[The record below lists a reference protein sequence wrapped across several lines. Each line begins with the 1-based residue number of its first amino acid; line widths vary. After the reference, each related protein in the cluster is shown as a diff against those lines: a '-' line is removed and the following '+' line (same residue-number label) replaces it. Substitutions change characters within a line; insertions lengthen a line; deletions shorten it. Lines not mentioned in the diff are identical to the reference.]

1 MATLVLGAVGGAIG
15 GPIGAA
21 LGALAGNAIDH
32 AVLRPAPREGPRLTD
47 LRVQTSSY
55 GAPIPKVWGTMR
67 VAGCVIWA
75 TDLIEHRDREG
86 GGKGRPDTV
95 SYSYTA
101 SFAVALSARRVAG
114 VGRIWADGK
123 LIRGAAGDWKVETG
137 FRLHS
142 GDEDQPVDPLITAH
156 EGAAAPAHRGIAYAV
171 FEDLALADFG
181 NRIPSLTFELIADA
195 GPVGVAAVIAEASGE
210 AALADA
216 PLLMLGG
223 FSAQGDAR
231 ETVAMLAEAAGA
243 WFAPGPD
250 AIAVRSLSGPA
261 RTIADAGAG
270 EGGRRVRAVRP
281 IEAVPRVLSV
291 AHYDPA
297 RDYQTGVQ
305 EARRPGAGRAER
317 RVDLPAGLDA
327 GTARTVAEAMLARA
341 EATRV
346 RRTVTVDIGAAGI
359 APGEV
364 VGIAGEAGSWRVA
377 SAELAEAVVTL
388 ELAPLTPAPVPRAAD
403 PGRALGAPD
412 LAIGRTVIA
421 AFELPPLDGTA
432 ASAPRV
438 VVAAAGTGAGWRRAA
453 LLTSLDGARWRAG
466 GMTALPAVIGTV
478 VEPPGAGP
486 ETLVDLANSVEV
498 DLLHPDM
505 ALAGADD
512 AALDGGANLAMIGG
526 ELMQF
531 GAAMQTGPVRWRLSR
546 LLRARRGMAAA
557 HARGE
562 RFVLVE
568 AAALATVA
576 GSGVQIGG
584 VMRVLA
590 SGVGD
595 GDVAASGVSE
605 ISGVSVAPP
614 APVHLRV
621 EAATDGGGMLR
632 WTRRSRL
639 GWTWSDGLDA
649 PLGEDREAY
658 RVMVGARSVVTDLPE
673 LPVTAAERAAHAA
686 VTVRQIGTLA
696 TSAAATMTL

>member
-47 LRVQTSSY
+47 LRVQTSRY

-101 SFAVALSARRVAG
+101 SLAVALSARRVAG

-137 FRLHS
+137 FRLHP
-142 GDEDQPVDPLITAH
+142 GDEDQPVDPLIAAH

-195 GPVGVAAVIAEASGE
+195 GAVHAGTVMAEASGG
-210 AALADA
+210 AVLADA
-216 PLLMLGG
+216 PLLELGG
-223 FSAQGDAR
+223 FSGQGAVRD
-231 ETVAMLAEAAGA
+231 TVAMLAEAAGA
-243 WFAPGPD
+243 WFAPGVEGVT
-250 AIAVRSLSGPA
+250 VRSLAGPVQA
-261 RTIADAGAG
+261 IVDAGAG
-270 EGGRRVRAVRP
+270 DGGRRMRAVRP

-317 RVDLPAGLDA
+317 RVEIPAALDA
-327 GTARTVAEAMLARA
+327 GSARTVAEALLART

-346 RRTVTVDIGAAGI
+346 RRTVTLDIGAAGI
-359 APGEV
+359 APGDV
-364 VGIAGEAGSWRVA
+364 VSIAGEGGTWRVA

-388 ELAPLTPAPVPRAAD
+388 ELTPLVPAPLARTAD

-412 LAIGRTVIA
+412 LAIGQTVIA

-432 ASAPRV
+432 AGAPRV

-453 LLTSLDGARWRAG
+453 LLTSLDGASWRAG
-466 GMTALPAVIGTV
+466 GMTALPAVIGAV
-478 VEPPGAGP
+478 AEPPGAGP

-498 DLLHPDM
+498 DLLHPGM
-505 ALAGADD
+505 ALTGADD
-512 AALDGGANLAMIGG
+512 GALDGGANLAMVGG
-526 ELMQF
+526 ELLQF
-531 GAAMQTGPVRWRLSR
+531 GAAVQTGPVRWRLSR

-557 HARGE
+557 HAPGE

-568 AAALATVA
+568 AEALASLAVPA
-576 GSGVQIGG
+576 AQIGG
-584 VMRVLA
+584 VLRVLA

-595 GDVAASGVSE
+595 GDVAASGISE

-621 EAATDGGGMLR
+621 EAAADGGGMLR

-658 RVMVGARSVVTDLPE
+658 RVSVGARSAVTDVPE
-673 LPVTAAERAAHAA
+673 LAVTAAERAARAV